1 MHSFRPTVLF
11 TALVA
16 SSGLVRAQCP
26 AVWTDVAAELKTT
39 FIDSSGNCNDDA
51 RAAIRLSFHDCFP
64 GACDGSIILADECTD
79 RGENA
84 QMIGI
89 CSTLGTMA
97 TNFTVGTADLIQFAA
112 AFGIASCPGLPAIAV
127 KVGRTDSS
135 TANAANQI
143 PTQNDNATTIV
154 AAFAAKGFT
163 STELVALI
171 GAHSAAKDLNGNALD
186 TTVDDLDT
194 TFYTETAN
202 GTAPA
207 SLNSDVSM
215 SSSSVTS
222 GDWTTF
228 GSDASAWADAFVP
241 AMEKLSLLGNDAST
255 LTDCSSV
262 ITAAFA

>member
-1 MHSFRPTVLF
+1 MHSFRPTVLL
-11 TALVA
+11 TALA
-16 SSGLVRAQCP
+16 TCYGLVQAQCP
-26 AVWTDVAAELKTT
+26 AVWTDVATELKST
-39 FIDSSGNCNDDA
+39 FIDSDGNCNDDA
-51 RAAIRLSFHDCFP
+51 RAAIRLAFHDCFP

-84 QMIGI
+84 QMIDI

-135 TANAANQI
+135 TANAANQM
-143 PTQNDNATTIV
+143 PSPNDNATTIV

-163 STELVALI
+163 STELVALV
-171 GAHSAAKDLNGNALD
+171 GAHSAAKDLNGDALD
-186 TTVDDLDT
+186 STVDDLDT
-194 TFYTETAN
+194 VFYTETAD

-207 SLNSDVSM
+207 SLNSDISM
-215 SSSSVTS
+215 SNSSETS
-222 GDWTTF
+222 ADWNTF
-228 GSDASAWADAFVP
+228 GADASTWADAFVP
-241 AMEKLSLLGNDAST
+241 AMEKLSLLGNDEST